1 MNLLIS
7 INSMLDYKMNELIIL
22 WLQKIADDYNLDESK
37 SSYQK
42 AAIYKAIE
50 SIKEHDCEITSKKEA
65 KKIKGI
71 GDGIAKKIQII
82 LATGEYSLKF
92 VNKKQNTIQIESPIN
107 ALKKVTGIGDAK
119 AKKLVEKGI
128 LNVDMLKN
136 AIEKNE
142 IEVTD
147 HIKIGTKYFY
157 DFNQRIPRT
166 EVNKFSKYFNKIFAK
181 LNLSYEICGSYR
193 RGKETCGDM
202 DILVSSP
209 KLNTD
214 ESIQESNIMAII
226 IKALNDDKIL
236 VEDGTLTPD
245 AIKKFMG
252 TCRLPHKDALAR
264 RLDIRIIKID
274 SYPSALMYFTGSK
287 DFNLRLRNKAIK
299 MEMMLNEYGLF
310 LKNKDR
316 VPISSEEDIF
326 KVLKEEYLV
335 PIKR

>member
-1 MNLLIS
+1 MS
-7 INSMLDYKMNELIIL
+7 DYKMNELIIL

-42 AAIYKAIE
+42 TAIYKAIE
-50 SIKEHDCEITSKKEA
+50 SIKHHDSEITSKKEA

-71 GDGIAKKIQII
+71 GDSIAKKIQII
-82 LATGEYSLKF
+82 LDTGEYPLEF
-92 VNKKQNTIQIESPIN
+92 VNKKPNTIKIESPIN
-107 ALKKVTGIGDAK
+107 ALKQITGIGDAK

-128 LNVDMLKN
+128 LNIDMLKN
-136 AIEKNE
+136 AIDKNE

-147 HIKIGTKYFY
+147 HIKIGTKYFF
-157 DFNQRIPRT
+157 DFNQRIPRD
-166 EVNKFSKYFNKIFAK
+166 EVDKFNIYFNKIFSK
-181 LNLSYEICGSYR
+181 LNLTYQICGSYR

-209 KLNTD
+209 ELTTD
-214 ESIQESNIMAII
+214 ESIQESNIMDII
-226 IKALNDDKIL
+226 IKALNDSKIL

-252 TCRLPHKDALAR
+252 SCRLPNKDALAR
-264 RLDIRIIKID
+264 RLDIRIIKYD
-274 SYPSALMYFTGSK
+274 SYPTALMYFTGSK
-287 DFNLRLRNKAIK
+287 DFNLRLRNKAIE

-310 LKNKDR
+310 LKNKER
-316 VPISSEEDIF
+316 VSISSEEDIF
-326 KVLKEEYLV
+326 KVLKEEYLS